1 MKKNYIKPIVEV
13 TVMDSVDMIAA
24 SLGNGTTL
32 FSGAQNAQDEEY
44 GDTKESGNWSD
55 IWE

>member
-1 MKKNYIKPIVEV
+1 MKNTYIKPIVEV

-24 SLGNGTTL
+24 SLGNGTTS
-32 FSGAQNAQDEEY
+32 FSEAQDAEADVY
-44 GDTKESGNWSD
+44 GDTKGSGNWSD